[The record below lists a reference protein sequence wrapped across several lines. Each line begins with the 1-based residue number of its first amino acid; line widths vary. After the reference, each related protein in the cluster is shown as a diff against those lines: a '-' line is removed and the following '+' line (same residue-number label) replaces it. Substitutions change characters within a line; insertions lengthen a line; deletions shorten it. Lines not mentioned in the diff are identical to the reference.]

1 MKEIKILSENE
12 LLNDQDMNTL
22 RGEISVLH

>member
-12 LLNDQDMNTL
+12 LLNNQDMNAL